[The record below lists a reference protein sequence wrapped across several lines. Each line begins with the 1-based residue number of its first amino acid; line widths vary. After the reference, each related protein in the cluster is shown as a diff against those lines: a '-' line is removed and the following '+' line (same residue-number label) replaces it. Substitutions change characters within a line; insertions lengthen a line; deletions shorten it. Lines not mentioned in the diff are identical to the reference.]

1 MIADIDA
8 SDLAKDIED
17 MINRRARKAPK
28 PAPKPEFSSVKEV
41 SRRLFGHDYPQH
53 LARVRAMI
61 REGKIQATKAGSER
75 SAWWVFN
82 SSVDAYLVSMKAISY
97 NTSDPIT
104 RDAD

>member
-1 MIADIDA
+1 MIHDIDA

-17 MINRRARKAPK
+17 AISRRAKTRPPK
-28 PAPKPEFSSVKEV
+28 APKPEFSSVKEV

-61 REGKIQATKAGSER
+61 KEGKITATKAGSER

-82 SSVDAYLVSMKAISY
+82 SSVDAYLVSVKAGLA
-97 NTSDPIT
+97 